1 MKTFVSIVTVI
12 LILFSFPVCFAQNSQ
27 ESTDFMENQSS
38 ELCVPTTEVAKE
50 SATELLSPEPS
61 GLPEGTE
68 ITKPSDVWTETPEPL
83 STSNLLATPTLEP
96 SNTPDEISTLK
107 PSATPMKTPKPASSG
122 ESLASLTPE
131 STNLPDEIEPLKTSA
146 TTMETPQPTPTS
158 EPLTSPTPETTNLPD
173 KIEAPELSD
182 ESQVKTVSI
191 LEILSVAD
199 ELTFLPVGES
209 INETEFPKTTYIQ
222 TGPRDFLECEILWED
237 VSIIDTSI
245 PGKTSLRGKLLPP
258 QGYCF
263 AEASEPYVE
272 IPFLFF
278 IPGGEPIEPACPI
291 ENTSDTILIIPHSNP
306 GDFINY
312 DNKVPFETS
321 HGDIFYCMVEWDDFE
336 AVHSEGSFS
345 ISGRYLL
352 PEGIYLKEGISPYY
366 TQDFYVMKD
375 DTIYLDFIKLQNGSI
390 ICTWLKEV
398 ENSDDITIYYAIEGD
413 SWQIDETEQYG
424 FAFCNGFII
433 PTTSLAPDTDYY
445 FKLEYQGQFTKT
457 LHINISEDQIKTDF
471 VEGDRDGG
479 DNSKQEI
486 PTLTQSRG
494 SSSSR
499 PKHRPNSSSDGK
511 TVITNPQPQKP
522 TVTGEQLELP
532 NASGSNYQLNV
543 IDETNILPS
552 TLPENHPKEY
562 LLPTDE
568 HVSATQTVIT
578 GERLEQMTEVQGGS
592 PAFEKGGV
600 VLELPEG
607 FAKKNSISN
616 NDKISI
622 NINKKANEIE
632 VQLEINDNQ
641 VTDITGAK
649 IRIPESNAQ
658 LKKDGKEIPP
668 IIKRDSSTV
677 FPIDEASIYNT
688 RDSSGSEDKPLA
700 KTLWLGIGISALC
713 LFILVIRK
721 VRHYRK

>member
-12 LILFSFPVCFAQNSQ
+12 LILFSFPVCYAQNSQ
-27 ESTDFMENQSS
+27 ESTDFTENQAS
-38 ELCVPTTEVAKE
+38 ELCGPTTEVAKE
-50 SATELLSPEPS
+50 SVTELLSPEPS
-61 GLPEGTE
+61 GVPEGTE
-68 ITKPSDVWTETPEPL
+68 ITKASDIWTESPEPL
-83 STSNLLATPTLEP
+83 STNNLLATPTLEP
-96 SNTPDEISTLK
+96 SNIPDETSTLK
-107 PSATPMKTPKPASSG
+107 PSATPIETPD
-122 ESLASLTPE
+122 
-131 STNLPDEIEPLKTSA
+131 STNLADEIERLNPSA

-158 EPLTSPTPETTNLPD
+158 EPLTSPTPEPTNLPNE
-173 KIEAPELSD
+173 IEAPELSD

-209 INETEFPKTTYIQ
+209 INKTEFPKTTYIQ

-237 VSIIDTSI
+237 VSIINTSA
-245 PGKTSLRGKLLPP
+245 PGRTSLRGELLPP

-278 IPGGEPIEPACPI
+278 ISGGEPIEPACPI
-291 ENTSDTILIIPHSNP
+291 ENTSDTILIMPHSNP

-345 ISGRYLL
+345 INGRYLL
-352 PEGIYLKEGISPYY
+352 PEGIYLEEGISPYY
-366 TQDFYVMKD
+366 TQYFFVMKD

-433 PTTSLAPDTDYY
+433 PTTALYPDTDYY

-486 PTLTQSRG
+486 PTLTQSRDN
-494 SSSSR
+494 SSSR
-499 PKHRPNSSSDGK
+499 TKHRPNSSSDGK
-511 TVITNPQPQKP
+511 TVITNPQPHKP

-532 NASGSNYQLNV
+532 NASGSDCQMNE
-543 IDETNILPS
+543 IDETNILPT
-552 TLPENHPKEY
+552 TLPENHLKEN
-562 LLPTDE
+562 LLPVEE

-578 GERLEQMTEVQGGS
+578 GERLEQMTQVQGGS
-592 PAFEKGGV
+592 PTFEKGGV

-622 NINKKANEIE
+622 DINKKANEIE

-641 VTDITGAK
+641 ITDIKGAK
-649 IRIPESNAQ
+649 IRIPENNAQ

-668 IIKRDSSTV
+668 INKRDSSTV
-677 FPIDEASIYNT
+677 FPIDEAGIYNT
-688 RDSSGSEDKPLA
+688 KDSSGSEDKPLA
-700 KTLWLGIGISALC
+700 KTLWLGIGIFALC
-713 LFILVIRK
+713 LFILLIRK